1 MSRPSEINR
10 FAEMEVFT
18 QVAERGGF
26 SAAARALG
34 MTPSAVSKLVA
45 RLEARLEVRL
55 VNRSTRQLALTTEGA
70 AFHER
75 SLRLLAELRDL
86 ERAARTGAGAARG
99 RVGVHTSHAFGA
111 QVLAPLVPAL
121 QVRHPAIA
129 LDIVLDDRVVDLVEE
144 RADIAVRWGPLPPS
158 GLVARRLGETDQV
171 IVGAPAYLAAQGT
184 PRAPADLE
192 AHRLLGFTYR
202 RRAPDW
208 PLRVGARVQQVS
220 VRGDVRASDGEA
232 LRLLALAGAG
242 LVRLSRYH
250 VQADLDAGR
259 LQAVLERFNP
269 RERVPIHAVYLGRA
283 ERLPARVRA
292 VLDFLAEA
300 LAQDARFAPR
310 RAPRRAAK

>member
-10 FAEMEVFT
+10 FAEMEVFA

-55 VNRSTRQLALTTEGA
+55 VNRSTRHLALTAEGS

-86 ERAARTGAGAARG
+86 ERAARSGAGAPRG
-99 RVGVHTSHAFGA
+99 RVSVHTSHAFGA

-121 QVRHPAIA
+121 QARHPAIA
-129 LDIVLDDRVVDLVEE
+129 LDIVLGDRVVDLVQE

-158 GLVARRLGETDQV
+158 GLVARPLGETEQV
-171 IVGAPAYLAAQGT
+171 IVAAPAYLAAQGT
-184 PRAPADLE
+184 PRTPDDLD

-208 PLRVGARVQQVS
+208 PLRVGGRVQKVS

-259 LQAVLERFNP
+259 LLAVLERFNP
-269 RERVPIHAVYLGRA
+269 REREPLHAVCLARA

-292 VLDFLAEA
+292 VLDFLAET
-300 LAQDARFAPR
+300 LAHDARFAPR
-310 RAPRRAAK
+310 KAKRATAR